1 MGPSTHSALSR
12 ALLDFSNQL
21 VPYLT
26 EQRYAGRLI
35 YGGGDDV
42 LAYTNLWEWDKWL
55 WDIRQCFK
63 GKKDPH
69 GEFNNAGDY
78 WQWEGEKPP
87 ENLSKRPLFTMGK
100 WATISF
106 GIVIAHHS
114 VPLAIA
120 LENLWEAEKKAK
132 EHAYKGFDGK
142 KVKKDAVQVRVLYGN
157 GNILKSTAKFDVFY
171 QWQKLL
177 ELNLDASIFEQAATI
192 WEQHPAPVKE
202 AIFPWTKAFC
212 SRRENLSEK
221 QTEQIQKELGNFLDS
236 LWQTTENTPEVL
248 NKTINN
254 WLKLAAF
261 MTRKREIK
269 IGGSI

>member
-1 MGPSTHSALSR
+1 
-12 ALLDFSNQL
+12 
-21 VPYLT
+21 
-26 EQRYAGRLI
+26 
-35 YGGGDDV
+35 
-42 LAYTNLWEWDKWL
+42 
-55 WDIRQCFK
+55 
-63 GKKDPH
+63 
-69 GEFNNAGDY
+69 
-78 WQWEGEKPP
+78 
-87 ENLSKRPLFTMGK
+87 MGK
-100 WATISF
+100 RATISF

-114 VPLAIA
+114 VPLPIA

-248 NKTINN
+248 NEAINN

-269 IGGSI
+269 IGDSLSCIGTQSLP